1 MSKIMMILV
10 LSSLALFGADYKAFA
25 EKMRYET
32 SYDKAFER
40 AKKENKKVFFLM
52 ITNYCPWCSKLEK
65 RVLVKQEVDKAI
77 KENYVPLIINKEEK
91 NFPSIYKAAF
101 TPVIFFVD
109 AKSEEVSYTQV
120 GYLKKSELL
129 HLIKEDN

>member
-1 MSKIMMILV
+1 MNKIMMMLM
-10 LSSLALFGADYKAFA
+10 LSSLALFGADYKMFA
-25 EKMRYET
+25 EKMGYET
-32 SYDKAFER
+32 SYEKAFER

-65 RVLVKQEVDKAI
+65 RVLLKQEVDKAI
-77 KENYVPLIINKEEK
+77 KENYIPLIINKEEK
-91 NFPSIYKAAF
+91 NFPSKYKAAF

-109 AKSEEVSYTQV
+109 AKSEEISYSQV

-129 HLIKEDN
+129 HLLKEDN

>member
-1 MSKIMMILV
+1 MTILV
-10 LSSLALFGADYKAFA
+10 LSSLALFGADYKVFA

-65 RVLVKQEVDKAI
+65 RVLVKQEIDKAI

-91 NFPSIYKAAF
+91 NFPSKYKAAF